1 MSTKELCAH
10 AHVIYKLM
18 WLSGFHVRV
27 AFVHQVCVC
36 VLGRCKKKPQGNQVC
51 GGEMHLL
58 LNTFGAVW
66 DAKIALRLCDDM
78 MAKWAKH
85 IRCCWAI
92 ARLIAIIK
100 INWNLYFHPCATTS
114 VCLSILSEFLHMY
127 KTLSLRVAASS
138 PHTPTK
144 VKWKRCIIV
153 QRWWCSTIYNI
164 YIHICGSRTNLLPA
178 PDHQVAIY
186 TISGITITVFA
197 RLKTRSSRMMNAR
210 TVSCATVRQMSGY
223 CVYACAYGIWR
234 DWFQRLRCVSIA
246 HQNYAENLA
255 RHIIYTQ
262 SLLASTSYKYIALKC
277 LILPYDE
284 LHLFTR
290 IYAYID
296 ETVVKYVLLLI
307 GYRLRG
313 ITFFK

>member
-1 MSTKELCAH
+1 MCVWHSR
-10 AHVIYKLM
+10 I
-18 WLSGFHVRV
+18 R
-27 AFVHQVCVC
+27 CVC

-66 DAKIALRLCDDM
+66 DAKIALRLCEM
-78 MAKWAKH
+78 IW
-85 IRCCWAI
+85 WPNE
-92 ARLIAIIK
+92 RLIAIIK

-178 PDHQVAIY
+178 PDHKGAIY
-186 TISGITITVFA
+186 IPLVVSPSPSLRVSRRAPREWWMHAQFLARQCAKWVVIVYMHMHIWYMA
-197 RLKTRSSRMMNAR
+197 RLVPTPEM
-210 TVSCATVRQMSGY
+210 
-223 CVYACAYGIWR
+223 CVDCTSK
-234 DWFQRLRCVSIA
+234 LRWEFGA
-246 HQNYAENLA
+246 PHY
-255 RHIIYTQ
+255 IYTKPFSQ
-262 SLLASTSYKYIALKC
+262 HQL
-277 LILPYDE
+277 
-284 LHLFTR
+284 
-290 IYAYID
+290 
-296 ETVVKYVLLLI
+296 
-307 GYRLRG
+307 
-313 ITFFK
+313 